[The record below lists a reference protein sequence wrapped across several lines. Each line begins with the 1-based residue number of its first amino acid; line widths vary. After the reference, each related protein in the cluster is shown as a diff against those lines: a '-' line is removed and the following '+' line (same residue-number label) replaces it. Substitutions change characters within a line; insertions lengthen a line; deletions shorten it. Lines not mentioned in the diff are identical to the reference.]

1 MPIYTTLFNQQFGA
15 TNEPINASFEYG
27 QDFTSDGFNDIK
39 VTLSLN
45 GAANSGTEDLLGVA
59 FDLALTTGLQ
69 IVNIVRSEQS
79 NTQTLSTFNP
89 TVVIGANQVSDD
101 GPLDPGFNTTGDG
114 SAEPYDVG
122 IKFSEPGSGEGIV
135 QTASFVMRK
144 PGENLDKSLI
154 ENTNWWVRLQSTDGG
169 GGSAKTGGF
178 IGTIPDSGPP
188 PNPSIFIDKLTN
200 GADGINLLIG
210 QPIAWTYK
218 VSNTGNVALS
228 GISLTDDKEGTI
240 TNFSGDTDS
249 DGLLDTNEVWT
260 YTKTGTAKAGS
271 YSNTGNVTG
280 SYNGTPVT
288 DSDPSSY
295 FGAAP
300 AFTIEKLT
308 NGYDGKDILTGQPI
322 TWTYKVTN
330 TGNIDLTNLEV
341 KDDNGTPGNTSDD
354 FVVGSI
360 ASLPVGSNQTL
371 QKASTAITGA
381 YANVGTASN
390 TYTDGAGNNT
400 PISVTDPS
408 NYFGA
413 NPALKVN
420 KLTNGFDGK
429 EILAGKPITWTYE
442 VTNTGNVNLTNVQVK
457 DDNGTPANTSDDF
470 VVGTIASLPAGQSTT
485 VQKASTAI
493 TGAYANIGT
502 ASNTYTDGLGN
513 SKNLSATDPSNYF
526 GANPALTINK
536 LTNGF
541 DGKQILAGQ
550 PITWTYE
557 VKNTGNVN
565 LTNVQIK
572 DDNGTPGNTSDDFVV
587 GTIASLATGQSTTLQ
602 KTSTAIT
609 GAYTN
614 IGKASNTYTDGVG
627 NSTNLS
633 ATDPSNY
640 FGAKPALTINKLT
653 NGFDGKAILAGLPIT
668 WTYEVKNTGNVN
680 LTNVQ
685 VNDDNGTPANPNDD
699 FVVGTIASLATGQST
714 TLQKT
719 STAITGAYT
728 NIGKA
733 SNTYTDGVGNSTN
746 VSATDPSNYFGA
758 KPSIKIDKVTKSTP
772 VQGDGLLIPQGSAI
786 SWIYTVTN
794 TGNVP
799 LSNVQ
804 VTDNKGVVPVYKSGD
819 ANQDGKLDLTESW
832 VYSANGTAISGSY
845 QNIGTAK
852 GSYTD
857 GLNNPATPTSS
868 DPSSYTG
875 VRPPGA
881 RTPGFWQA
889 HFEVWDGVASN
900 DSSFAGRS
908 NFPASDILRPPY
920 SAATVDPVTG
930 QTTVGILVGD
940 YNRNGKTDAG
950 ENTVFYTLQ
959 EAQTIVN
966 ASQTAPQDTRATLA
980 RSLDASWL
988 NYLAVNPAPTGDMS
1002 QAIAWLQKYTPDE
1015 NGDGKGDG
1023 NLSLQASTYAIPAS
1037 SPAWSNGTNT
1047 YNGLPTGEVLK
1058 NKLDSYNNTGLFGTQ
1073 PV

>member
-1 MPIYTTLFNQQFGA
+1 MAIYTTLFNQQLGA

-69 IVNIVRSEQS
+69 IVNIARSEQS

-89 TVVIGANQVSDD
+89 TVVIGANQVSDG
-101 GPLDPGFNTTGDG
+101 GPLDPGFNTSGDG

-122 IKFSEPGSGEGIV
+122 IKFSEQGSGEGIV
-135 QTASFVMRK
+135 QTASFVIRK

-154 ENTNWWVRLQSTDGG
+154 ENTNWLVRLQSTDGG
-169 GGSAKTGGF
+169 AGSAKTGGS

-200 GADGINLLIG
+200 GADGINLLVG
-210 QPIAWTYK
+210 LPIVWTYK
-218 VSNTGNVALS
+218 VSNTGNVPLS
-228 GISLTDDKEGTI
+228 SISLTDDKEGII

-260 YTKTGTAKAGS
+260 YTKTGTAKAGN

-280 SYNGTPVT
+280 SYNGTSVT

-295 FGAAP
+295 FGGAP

-330 TGNIDLTNLEV
+330 TGNIDLTNLQV

-381 YANVGTASN
+381 YANIGTASN

-400 PISVTDPS
+400 PLSATDPS

-429 EILAGKPITWTYE
+429 TILAGKPITWTYE

-470 VVGTIASLPAGQSTT
+470 VVGTIASL
-485 VQKASTAI
+485 
-493 TGAYANIGT
+493 
-502 ASNTYTDGLGN
+502 
-513 SKNLSATDPSNYF
+513 
-526 GANPALTINK
+526 
-536 LTNGF
+536 
-541 DGKQILAGQ
+541 
-550 PITWTYE
+550 
-557 VKNTGNVN
+557 
-565 LTNVQIK
+565 
-572 DDNGTPGNTSDDFVV
+572 
-587 GTIASLATGQSTTLQ
+587 ATGQSTTLQ
-602 KTSTAIT
+602 KASTAVA

-640 FGAKPALTINKLT
+640 FGANPALTINKLT
-653 NGFDGKAILAGLPIT
+653 NGYDGKQILAGLPIT

-685 VNDDNGTPANPNDD
+685 VKDDNGTPANTSDD

-719 STAITGAYT
+719 STAVAGAYT

-772 VQGDGLLIPQGSAI
+772 AQGDGLLIPQGSAI

-832 VYSANGTAISGSY
+832 VYSANGTAILGSY

-857 GLNNPATPTSS
+857 GLNNPATPTAP

-889 HFEVWDGVASN
+889 QTAVWDGVASN

-908 NFPASDILRPPY
+908 DFPASDLLRPPY
-920 SAATVDPVTG
+920 SAATVDPITG
-930 QTTVGILVGD
+930 QTALGLLVGD

-959 EAQTIVN
+959 EARTIVS
-966 ASQTAPQDTRATLA
+966 ADLKVQQDVRYTID
-980 RSLDASWL
+980 RSLVASWL
-988 NYLAVNPAPTGDMS
+988 NYLAVNPAPTGDMN

-1023 NLSLQASTYAIPAS
+1023 NLSLQASTYRVPAS
-1037 SPAWSNGTNT
+1037 SPAWSNATNT
-1047 YNGLPTGEVLK
+1047 YNGLPTGEVLN

>member
-627 NSTNLS
+627 NSTN
-633 ATDPSNY
+633 
-640 FGAKPALTINKLT
+640 
-653 NGFDGKAILAGLPIT
+653 
-668 WTYEVKNTGNVN
+668 
-680 LTNVQ
+680 
-685 VNDDNGTPANPNDD
+685 
-699 FVVGTIASLATGQST
+699 
-714 TLQKT
+714 
-719 STAITGAYT
+719 
-728 NIGKA
+728 
-733 SNTYTDGVGNSTN
+733 